1 MNDWNQ
7 RMVAVLQLNGKGE
20 PTQKAYTRAVRM
32 LSQFYDKTP
41 DLVWEHELQEYF
53 LHRKNVNRWSP
64 KTMRI
69 CYCGIRFFYV
79 NVLARDWHI
88 LSILRAQTEH
98 RLPTVLSV
106 EEVRGIL
113 AHVKTL
119 HNHAYLSTV
128 YSCGLRLDEGRHLE
142 VSDIDSKRMMI
153 HVHRGKGA
161 KDRYVPLPQSTLQ
174 LLRQYWLTHHHPRF
188 VFPALGRKR
197 TDVKAAL
204 GPMAKSSVQGAFRQ
218 AKRAAGVLKKGVAIH
233 TLRHSYATHLL
244 EAGVNPR
251 VIQRYMGHARLE
263 TTMLYLHLTQKGQED
278 ACQLINHVMEG
289 LDHDLHP

>member
-1 MNDWNQ
+1 MNDWYQ

-41 DLVWEHELQEYF
+41 DLVSEPELQEYF

-174 LLRQYWLTHHHPRF
+174 LLRNTGSPTITL
-188 VFPALGRKR
+188 VL
-197 TDVKAAL
+197 
-204 GPMAKSSVQGAFRQ
+204 SSQLWAEREPTSRRLWVPWQ
-218 AKRAAGVLKKGVAIH
+218 RAASRAPFARPSGPPVFSKKA
-233 TLRHSYATHLL
+233 LRSIPCATPTPPISSKPASTRALSN
-244 EAGVNPR
+244 ATW
-251 VIQRYMGHARLE
+251 A
-263 TTMLYLHLTQKGQED
+263 MLASKPPCSIFT
-278 ACQLINHVMEG
+278 
-289 LDHDLHP
+289 

>member
-1 MNDWNQ
+1 MNDWYQ
-7 RMVAVLQLNGKGE
+7 RMVAVLRLNGKGE

-41 DLVWEHELQEYF
+41 DLGSETELQEYF

-64 KTMRI
+64 KTTRI

-174 LLRQYWLTHHHPRF
+174 LLRQYWLTHHHPRL
-188 VFPALGRKR
+188 VFPALCRKR

-218 AKRAAGVLKKGVAIH
+218 AKRAAEGWIPLAMLGIDEDGRLMAQPLREHAHGSGIEKFLRRVMDKAARMYNDGPPPLSRSIH
-233 TLRHSYATHLL
+233 
-244 EAGVNPR
+244 
-251 VIQRYMGHARLE
+251 
-263 TTMLYLHLTQKGQED
+263 
-278 ACQLINHVMEG
+278 
-289 LDHDLHP
+289 

>member
-1 MNDWNQ
+1 MNDWYP
-7 RMVAVLQLNGKGE
+7 RMIAILQLNGKGE

-41 DLVWEHELQEYF
+41 DLVSEPELQEYF

-88 LSILRAQTEH
+88 LSILRAQNEH

-128 YSCGLRLDEGRHLE
+128 YSCGLRLDEARHLE

-174 LLRQYWLTHHHPRF
+174 LLRQYWLTHHHPRL
-188 VFPALGRKR
+188 VFPALGRR
-197 TDVKAAL
+197 EPTSRRLWV
-204 GPMAKSSVQGAFRQ
+204 PWQ
-218 AKRAAGVLKKGVAIH
+218 RAASRAPFARPSGPPVYSKKALRSIPCA
-233 TLRHSYATHLL
+233 TLMPPISSKPASTRASSNATW
-244 EAGVNPR
+244 A
-251 VIQRYMGHARLE
+251 
-263 TTMLYLHLTQKGQED
+263 MLDSKPPCSIFT
-278 ACQLINHVMEG
+278 
-289 LDHDLHP
+289 